1 MTNVIV
7 RIFIAEISKILIAA
21 FKIDDVLYSL
31 ITLVTA
37 MLHQTA
43 YGCFLGILIS
53 FKIYQIQINFFQKV
67 TQRHRWWNFK
77 QKS

>member
-43 YGCFLGILIS
+43 YGCFLGFLI
-53 FKIYQIQINFFQKV
+53 FFQNLPDPDKLFLEKYPKTWMV
-67 TQRHRWWNFK
+67 EF
-77 QKS
+77 